1 VKRVLRIDI
10 EMDDATS
17 VTRYSVLRSLKRV
30 KDPKVQKTL
39 LLTLFSD
46 SEVHVTAVIEQVEE

>member
-46 SEVHVTAVIEQVEE
+46 SEVHVTAVVEQEG

>member
-46 SEVHVTAVIEQVEE
+46 SEVHVIAVIEQVEE